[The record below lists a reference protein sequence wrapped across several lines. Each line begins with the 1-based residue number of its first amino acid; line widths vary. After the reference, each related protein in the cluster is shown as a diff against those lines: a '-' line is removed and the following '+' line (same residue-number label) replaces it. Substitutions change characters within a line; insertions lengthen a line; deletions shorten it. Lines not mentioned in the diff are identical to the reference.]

1 MVNSD
6 GMKKK
11 IEISLKDLL
20 EAGCHF
26 GHQSRRWHPKMQP
39 YLYGAREGVH
49 IFDLVKTKE
58 GLETAAVFAQALT
71 ANGGKIVFVGSKRQ
85 AREIIKEEAKKA
97 GMPYVAE
104 RWLGGIITN
113 WEQVKKSVD
122 KLKDLKV
129 KKESGELKKYTKKEN
144 LLIDREIIKLE
155 RFFGGLVD
163 LTQVPEAVFIV
174 DIKKE
179 AAAVQEAKIK
189 EIPIIA
195 IVDSNCDPALINYAI
210 PANDDAVGSI
220 KFIVEKIAEAA
231 KEGKE
236 LFGKKKKD

>member
-1 MVNSD
+1 
-6 GMKKK
+6 MKKK

-58 GLETAAVFAQALT
+58 GLEAAATFARDTAAK
-71 ANGGKIVFVGSKRQ
+71 GGKIVFVGSKRQ
-85 AREIIKEEAKKA
+85 AKDIIIEEAKGA

-104 RWLGGIITN
+104 RWLGGIMTN
-113 WEQVKKSVD
+113 WEQIKKSVD
-122 KLKDLKV
+122 KLKDLKT
-129 KKESGELKKYTKKEN
+129 KKAIGEFKKYTKKEN
-144 LLIDREIIKLE
+144 LLIDREIVKLE
-155 RFFGGLVD
+155 RFVGGLVD
-163 LTQVPEAVFIV
+163 LTQLPEALFIV

-179 AAAVQEAKIK
+179 AAAVAEALQK
-189 EIPIIA
+189 EIPTIA
-195 IVDSNCDPALINYAI
+195 IVDSNCDPTPIDFVI
-210 PANDDAVGSI
+210 PANDDATGSI
-220 KFIVEKIAEAA
+220 KFIVQTIAQAI

-236 LFGKKKKD
+236 KWSKSQRT